1 MSKWLNFKLFCP
13 PCSMLMWFWFI
24 WIHSR
29 DWRVRYVSCYDMSLA
44 SITQFGSVNYMFGT
58 WHSGAP
64 RCCTLHLIMN
74 SPHYCPTLVLG
85 CPSKNASHPCVTP
98 AIRTQIK
105 NLEIFDHPMPSYF
118 WNLMMKVAT
127 MFQYIWAYVH
137 QQGKPQMGL
146 NRSRFN
152 VLFELQLKNIVAF
165 LCYRTNIWKQISDIF
180 CIWQYVIH
188 ETLY

>member
-1 MSKWLNFKLFCP
+1 MEDASHPISSKCITLDQRLIHSTIYMHGWVKYSILLYGGGKGMSKWLNFKLFCP

-58 WHSGAP
+58 WHSDAP

-105 NLEIFDHPMPSYF
+105 NLEIFDHPMPSYC

-137 QQGKPQMGL
+137 QQGQPQMGL
-146 NRSRFN
+146 
-152 VLFELQLKNIVAF
+152 
-165 LCYRTNIWKQISDIF
+165 
-180 CIWQYVIH
+180 
-188 ETLY
+188 